1 MSVVC
6 ISVRKTLMAVV
17 QDPNDGTPTQ
27 DIVRQWLR
35 VNGYT
40 DAMLDQ
46 CQWSGA
52 PVIPWTN
59 TMASHPA
66 IHQG

>member
-6 ISVRKTLMAVV
+6 ISLEKTLMAVV

-40 DAMLDQ
+40 DAMLNQ
-46 CQWSGA
+46 CHYA
-52 PVIPWTN
+52 PRP
-59 TMASHPA
+59 
-66 IHQG
+66 